1 MLPAPLS
8 RRRASSLLRGAAAL
22 VLLVAAGCVPQP
34 GGDRQAAALN
44 ASGGGA
50 APAGKRAA
58 ILLPLTG
65 PNAEVGQ
72 ALLKAAQLSM
82 AAPGSPPLDS
92 YDTAGTAEGASRAAG
107 DALGKGAGII
117 LGPLTS
123 AETAAVA
130 PVARAGGVPVLA
142 FTSDSTQAGNGV
154 WVLGIT
160 PAQQVRRLVL
170 AVQAENKTKIAA
182 VLPTTPYGD
191 ALAAGLIAA
200 ASAARLPEPRVVRP
214 ANGFG
219 PINDALKDVSGYAQ
233 RRGAMEAEQ
242 RTARASRDQDT
253 RRQAAE
259 IGRRTVPPA
268 PMDALLLGVT
278 GELLGQVVPL
288 LAFYDVGPDTVR
300 VLGPA
305 TWAREAARQP
315 ALSGAWYAA
324 PDPALRSGFEKQYTA
339 RYNAPARDF
348 TTIAYD
354 AAGIARA
361 TVGADGWTAGAMTR
375 GEGFAGADGLIGL
388 EAGGQVRRG
397 LAIFEVD
404 RGGSHIVQ
412 PAPQTL
418 SAPGV

>member
-1 MLPAPLS
+1 
-8 RRRASSLLRGAAAL
+8 
-22 VLLVAAGCVPQP
+22 VLLAVAGCVPQP
-34 GGDRQAAALN
+34 GGNRQASALN
-44 ASGGGA
+44 AGGPA

-92 YDTAGTAEGASRAAG
+92 YDTGGTPDGASRVAAE
-107 DALGKGAGII
+107 ALGKGAGII

-123 AETAAVA
+123 GETAAVA
-130 PVARAGGVPVLA
+130 PVARAAGVPVLA
-142 FTSDSTQAGNGV
+142 FTSDATQGGTGV

-170 AVQAENKTKIAA
+170 AVQAENKTKLAA
-182 VLPTTPYGD
+182 VLPTTPFGD
-191 ALAAGLIAA
+191 ALAAGLLAA
-200 ASAARLPEPRVVRP
+200 TSAARLPDPRVVRP

-219 PINDALKDVSGYAQ
+219 PISDALKDVSGYAT
-233 RRGAMEAEQ
+233 RRGAIEADQ

-259 IGRRTVPPA
+259 IGRRPVPP
-268 PMDALLLGVT
+268 PPVDALLLGVT
-278 GELLGQVVPL
+278 GDLLGQVVPL
-288 LAFYDVGPDTVR
+288 LAGYDIGPDQVR

-315 ALSGAWYAA
+315 GLAGAWYAA
-324 PDPALRSGFEKQYTA
+324 PDPKLRSGFEQQYTA

-361 TVGADGWTAGAMTR
+361 TVGPEGWPVGALTR
-375 GEGFAGADGLIGL
+375 SEGFAGADGLVAL
-388 EAGGQVRRG
+388 EANGQVRRG